1 MDTLKWIRMGK
12 LFIYLFLILIV
23 APLYLYLTL
32 PVLSPWFQGLPTEI
46 LFISIIITL
55 LEVKVVKGQKSLVF
69 GIALLTA
76 VISFLYLVVM
86 NIASME
92 LFRAEDYRKLLGEV
106 KEGKSF
112 TEDVAPVASDKIR
125 IVDQDVAYRLGDKV
139 IGEEPALG
147 SQVDIGEFRIQK
159 VKDQLYW
166 IAPLEHSG
174 FFKWFGNKGG
184 THGYIMVS
192 ATNERDVKLVRQ
204 VNGKPVKI
212 RYQMG
217 AWFNDYLPR
226 HLYFNGF
233 ANVGMVDY
241 TFEIDDEGNPFWVV
255 TLFKHDIGFSGNNAY
270 AIAVV
275 NASTGEIKKYTEKDA
290 PSWVDRIQPETFI
303 ERQIEYWGE
312 YVHGFWNFSNR
323 DKLSHTEGMSLVYG
337 HDNRSYW
344 YTGITSVGGD
354 ESTIGFML
362 VDTRTK
368 EATLYRQPGATES
381 AAMQSAMGK
390 VQEKGYQSS
399 FPIMYNIAGI
409 PTYVMSLKDQ
419 AGLIK
424 MIAMVSVQDYSIVG
438 VGDDLKETLRKYKEA
453 FGKNGNT
460 SIVHSKDKMLKLSGK
475 VSRISMDISGGNTYY
490 YLMLE
495 GMQDKIFVSTSSL
508 SKWVPLTQEGDSI
521 NIQYDEIKNNEI
533 EILEFVNSSLLNSK

>member
-1 MDTLKWIRMGK
+1 
-12 LFIYLFLILIV
+12 
-23 APLYLYLTL
+23 
-32 PVLSPWFQGLPTEI
+32 
-46 LFISIIITL
+46 
-55 LEVKVVKGQKSLVF
+55 
-69 GIALLTA
+69 
-76 VISFLYLVVM
+76 
-86 NIASME
+86 
-92 LFRAEDYRKLLGEV
+92 
-106 KEGKSF
+106 
-112 TEDVAPVASDKIR
+112 
-125 IVDQDVAYRLGDKV
+125 
-139 IGEEPALG
+139 
-147 SQVDIGEFRIQK
+147 
-159 VKDQLYW
+159 
-166 IAPLEHSG
+166 
-174 FFKWFGNKGG
+174 
-184 THGYIMVS
+184 
-192 ATNERDVKLVRQ
+192 
-204 VNGKPVKI
+204 
-212 RYQMG
+212 
-217 AWFNDYLPR
+217 
-226 HLYFNGF
+226 
-233 ANVGMVDY
+233 
-241 TFEIDDEGNPFWVV
+241 
-255 TLFKHDIGFSGNNAY
+255 
-270 AIAVV
+270 
-275 NASTGEIKKYTEKDA
+275 
-290 PSWVDRIQPETFI
+290 
-303 ERQIEYWGE
+303 
-312 YVHGFWNFSNR
+312 
-323 DKLSHTEGMSLVYG
+323 
-337 HDNRSYW
+337 
-344 YTGITSVGGD
+344 
-354 ESTIGFML
+354 ML